1 MQFAEEIEFPPL
13 FSLFSND
20 YTNLIIAKLN
30 EMGELRLVYQ

>member
-13 FSLFSND
+13 FSLLSDD

-30 EMGELRLVYQ
+30 KMGELRLIYQ